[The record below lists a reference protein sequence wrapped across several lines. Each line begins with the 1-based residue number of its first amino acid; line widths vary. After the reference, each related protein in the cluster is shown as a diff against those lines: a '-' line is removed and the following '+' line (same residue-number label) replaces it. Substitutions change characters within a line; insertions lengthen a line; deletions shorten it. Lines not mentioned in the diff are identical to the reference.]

1 MNDYGKNI
9 REARKKAGL
18 TQKDLADFSG
28 VAKITIQQYEAGKRQ
43 PRLEQLMKLADT
55 MEINIDELLG
65 VNPLP
70 PKEVAY
76 DPEVFS
82 ERIEVEKSDEIEKLA
97 SFLFL
102 DELGYKL
109 FPYPEKESDGILDSW
124 NKRVLYD
131 CRENKAYYVPW
142 TRMNQ
147 IRENIIAYAKFQ
159 MNELLANAEI
169 ANDID
174 EYLEELRY
182 YKEIPPLSKAEKE

>member
-1 MNDYGKNI
+1 M
-9 REARKKAGL
+9 
-18 TQKDLADFSG
+18 T
-28 VAKITIQQYEAGKRQ
+28 
-43 PRLEQLMKLADT
+43 
-55 MEINIDELLG
+55 
-65 VNPLP
+65 
-70 PKEVAY
+70 
-76 DPEVFS
+76 
-82 ERIEVEKSDEIEKLA
+82 

-109 FPYPEKESDGILDSW
+109 FPYPEKESDGILGSW

-131 CRENKAYYVPW
+131 CRGNKAYYVPW
-142 TRMNQ
+142 TRMNL

-169 ANDID
+169 ANDIE